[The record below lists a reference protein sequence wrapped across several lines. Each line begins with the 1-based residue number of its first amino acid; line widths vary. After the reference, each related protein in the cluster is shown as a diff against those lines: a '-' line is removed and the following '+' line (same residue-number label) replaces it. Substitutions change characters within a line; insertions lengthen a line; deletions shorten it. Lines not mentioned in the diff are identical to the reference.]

1 MKILLIGLISF
12 ALASCGSLRGV
23 DRIESVKVAVAKTPL
38 NLTSPTPIETMDV
51 EWIVINENN
60 YKEVFDKLTAD
71 GKKPVL
77 FALTD
82 KGYQALSINYADLR
96 KHILAQDQIIIQ
108 YKNYYEPEE
117 DQDK

>member
-1 MKILLIGLISF
+1 MKILLIGLISL

-38 NLTSPTPIETMDV
+38 NLSSPSPIETMDV

-60 YKEVFDKLTAD
+60 YKEIFDKLTAE
-71 GKKPVL
+71 GNKPVL

-96 KHILAQDQIIIQ
+96 KHILAQDQIIVQ
-108 YKNYYEPEE
+108 YKNYYEPK
-117 DQDK
+117 QAK

>member
-1 MKILLIGLISF
+1 M
-12 ALASCGSLRGV
+12 
-23 DRIESVKVAVAKTPL
+23 
-38 NLTSPTPIETMDV
+38 
-51 EWIVINENN
+51 
-60 YKEVFDKLTAD
+60 
-71 GKKPVL
+71 L

>member
-60 YKEVFDKLTAD
+60 YKEVFANLTAD

-77 FALTD
+77 FAITD
-82 KGYQALSINYADLR
+82 KGYEALSINYADLR

-108 YKNYYEPEE
+108 YKNYYEPKK